1 MKDTI
6 VQRLKDRLSVL
17 KNDHRFI
24 SHEMNKRNASD
35 GIGWQ
40 GTGAYKAIKHD
51 HILLLSLRFD
61 ANHTIGFS
69 FNYGEGDIKKSNVE
83 ITLSYSAKKVKP
95 TKNMSIEEYIAYQ
108 DTKGKVEKV
117 FSNKEILSYSEI
129 KDKLDIFI
137 NKIENSKDK
146 ELLPIFCDIF
156 NIKKI

>member
-6 VQRLKDRLSVL
+6 VQRLKDRLSIL

-24 SHEMNKRNASD
+24 SHEMNKRNSSD

-61 ANHTIGFS
+61 ANHTIGLS

-83 ITLSYSAKKVKP
+83 VTLSYSAKKIKP

-108 DTKGKVEKV
+108 ETKGTLEKI
-117 FSNKEILSYSEI
+117 FSNKEILSYEEV

-137 NKIENSKDK
+137 NKIENAKDK
-146 ELLPIFCDIF
+146 DLLSIFCDVF